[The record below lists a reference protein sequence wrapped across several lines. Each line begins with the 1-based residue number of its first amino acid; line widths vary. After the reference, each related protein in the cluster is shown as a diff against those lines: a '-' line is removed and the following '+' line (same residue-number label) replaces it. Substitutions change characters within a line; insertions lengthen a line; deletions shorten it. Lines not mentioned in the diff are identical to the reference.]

1 MRSNELVLDFETA
14 NPILDLSEVGS
25 TVYSKHWATEILCL
39 GVNAGG
45 TTKLWR
51 PSDLSTNHWLY
62 NLGLDHRVVFIA
74 HNVGFEKDIWRN
86 IMVPKYGF
94 PDVPNHRWHDTMAIA
109 FYRELPGKLE
119 KLLLALGL
127 PGKDMKGNKLTLS
140 LSRYD
145 RKGYLPKRTPELMQR
160 VYAYCLK
167 DVADEVAVHELL
179 GYLPP
184 AEWCIWD
191 LDQEINERGL
201 RFDLHMVRGA
211 IGIYHDVAPGLVE
224 EFREITGVNPTQRD
238 KVLDWV
244 RNQGVE
250 IPDLRKETITDLIGD
265 FDDADSGRVRCGWA
279 AAGDDILPPN
289 VRRALTIRALIG
301 SSSVT
306 KYARME
312 KCIDS
317 DGRIFRLLQYHG
329 AGTGRWAGRLTNP
342 HNMPRGIVRDP
353 KLLDKDGKPRSPD
366 AELLAKAITSG
377 NRESVVALGLV
388 KDDGSTAH
396 PIEVLAS
403 ALRHTVISRPGH
415 VFLRGDWS
423 NIEARIV
430 LAIAGQRDKIA
441 LMVSG
446 HDVYLDMAC
455 TIYHVEPGTLTK
467 ADVEKRQI
475 GKNTV
480 LGCGFGMGWDKF
492 RNRYCPKDTPKFAKG
507 VVDAY
512 RNNWAPKVPGLWRDL
527 QDAALS
533 AVQNPGRMFDAA
545 GMEYRIEGGWLVA
558 HCPDGSTLYYYLPT
572 LTRQRPRWKEITE
585 TGEVEERVS
594 NRWVDAWKFQVARGL
609 GGGADDASA
618 DADEE
623 YGGGRDASGRRGTR
637 KKGPTF
643 CPQTGM
649 YWVKAYG
656 GLMVENYI
664 QHMARQ
670 ILCGALVEAKRQG
683 LDVVLHNH
691 DELVLEV
698 PEWCAD
704 PKILQEIM
712 EIQPAWLKPYAVDP
726 NGRPLNLIQAECFEP
741 CTRYHK

>member
-1 MRSNELVLDFETA
+1 MRPNELVLDFETSNA
-14 NPILDLSEVGS
+14 VVDLAEVGS
-25 TVYSKHWATEILCL
+25 TVYSKHWATQVECL

-62 NLGLDHRVVFIA
+62 NLGCDHSVVFIA

-86 IMVPKYGF
+86 IMVPRYGL

-109 FYRELPGKLE
+109 FYRGLPGKLE

-167 DVADEVAVHELL
+167 DVADEVAVHEFFE
-179 GYLPP
+179 YLPP
-184 AEWCIWD
+184 AEREVWIC
-191 LDQEINERGL
+191 DQEINERGL
-201 RFDLHMVRGA
+201 MFDLSMVRGA
-211 IGIYHDVAPGLVE
+211 IRVYQEDAPTLIE
-224 EFREITGVNPTQRD
+224 EFRKITGVGPTQRD

-244 RNQGVE
+244 RGQGVE
-250 IPDLRKETITDLIGD
+250 IPNLRKETLTDLLGD
-265 FDDADSGRVRCGWA
+265 FDDAGNGGTMGDIGNGVA
-279 AAGDDILPPN
+279 ALPSN

-301 SSSVT
+301 SSSIT

-329 AGTGRWAGRLTNP
+329 AGTGRWAGRLLNP

-388 KDDGSTAH
+388 KDDGSAAH

-403 ALRHTVISRPGH
+403 ALRNTVISRPGH

-455 TIYHVEPGTLTK
+455 TIYHANPGTLTK
-467 ADVEKRQI
+467 ADVEKRQT

-480 LGCGFGMGWDKF
+480 LGCGFQMGWFKF
-492 RNRYCPKDTPKFAKG
+492 RERYCPKNTPKFAKG

-512 RNNWAPKVPGLWRDL
+512 RNDWAPKVPGLWRDL

-545 GMEYRIEGGWLVA
+545 GIEYRVEGGWLVA
-558 HCPDGSTLYYYLPT
+558 HCPDGSALYYYRPT
-572 LTRQRPRWKEITE
+572 LTRQRARWKEITE

-594 NRWVDAWKFQVARGL
+594 NTWVECWCFQNFVGV
-609 GGGADDASA
+609 GGGKPASIHK
-618 DADEE
+618 DEAE
-623 YGGGRDASGRRGTR
+623 AHPDVEFEPRRDGFKYG
-637 KKGPTF
+637 
-643 CPQTGM
+643 
-649 YWVKAYG
+649 YG
-656 GLMVENYI
+656 GLMTENYI

-670 ILCGALVEAKRQG
+670 ILCGAIIEARRQG
-683 LDVVLHNH
+683 LDVVLHNQ

-726 NGRPLNLIQAECFEP
+726 EGRPLKLIQAECFEP

>member
-1 MRSNELVLDFETA
+1 MRPNELVLDFETSNA
-14 NPILDLSEVGS
+14 VVDLAEVGS
-25 TVYSKHWATEILCL
+25 TAYSKHWATQVECL

-45 TTKLWR
+45 TSRLWR
-51 PSDLSTNHWLY
+51 PHERNIPWLVALSRDP
-62 NLGLDHRVVFIA
+62 GVVFIA

-94 PDVPNHRWHDTMAIA
+94 SDVPNYRWHDTMAIA
-109 FYRELPGKLE
+109 FYRGLPGKLE

-127 PGKDMKGNKLTLS
+127 SGKDMKGNKLTLS

-179 GYLPP
+179 EYLPP
-184 AEWCIWD
+184 AEREVWIC
-191 LDQEINERGL
+191 DQEINERGL
-201 RFDLHMVRGA
+201 MFDLSMVRGA
-211 IGIYHDVAPGLVE
+211 IRIYREVAPTLIE
-224 EFREITGVNPTQRD
+224 EFKELTGVAPTQRD

-250 IPDLRKETITDLIGD
+250 IPDLRKETLIDLIGD
-265 FDDADSGRVRCGWA
+265 FEDAGNGGTM
-279 AAGDDILPPN
+279 GDIGNGIATLPPN

-301 SSSVT
+301 SSSIT

-342 HNMPRGIVRDP
+342 HNMPRGIVRRQE
-353 KLLDKDGKPRSPD
+353 GGSPD
-366 AELLAKAITSG
+366 AGLLAAAISSG
-377 NRESVVALGLV
+377 DRESVVALGLV

-403 ALRHTVISRPGH
+403 ALRHTVVSRPGH
-415 VFLRGDWS
+415 VFLIGDWA
-423 NIEARIV
+423 NIEARLV

-455 TIYHVEPGTLTK
+455 TIYHAEPGTLTK
-467 ADVEKRQI
+467 ADVEKRQT

-480 LGCGFGMGWDKF
+480 LGCGFQMGWKKF
-492 RNRYCPKDTPKFAKG
+492 KERYCPKETNKFAFR
-507 VVDAY
+507 VIQAY
-512 RNNWAPKVPGLWRDL
+512 RKEWAPKVPVMWDGEWGSSLTDRHKENDVLGLKW
-527 QDAALS
+527 AALN
-533 AVQNPGRMFDAA
+533 AVKAASGQNFYGKYLSSH
-545 GMEYRIEGGWLVA
+545 GIEYRVEGGWLVG
-558 HCPDGSTLYYYLPT
+558 HCPDGSCLYYYRPTFARRKLMVPILDEELNPILNSEGLP
-572 LTRQRPRWKEITE
+572 
-585 TGEVEERVS
+585 VEEEK
-594 NRWVDAWKFQVARGL
+594 WFDAWRYQVPVGKTNEQRIGP
-609 GGGADDASA
+609 
-618 DADEE
+618 
-623 YGGGRDASGRRGTR
+623 SGS
-637 KKGPTF
+637 
-643 CPQTGM
+643 
-649 YWVKAYG
+649 WVWAYG
-656 GLMVENYI
+656 GVLTENYI

-670 ILCGALVEAKRQG
+670 ILCGALVEARRQG
-683 LDVVLHNH
+683 LDVVLHNQ

-726 NGRPLNLIQAECFEP
+726 SGRPLKLIQAECFAP

>member
-1 MRSNELVLDFETA
+1 MRPNELVLDFETSNA
-14 NPILDLSEVGS
+14 VVDLAEVGS
-25 TVYSKHWATEILCL
+25 TAYSKHWATQVECL

-45 TTKLWR
+45 TSRLWR
-51 PSDLSTNHWLY
+51 PHERNIPWLVALSRDP
-62 NLGLDHRVVFIA
+62 GVVFIA

-109 FYRELPGKLE
+109 FYRGLPGKLE

-184 AEWCIWD
+184 AERGVWIC
-191 LDQEINERGL
+191 DQEINERGL
-201 RFDLHMVRGA
+201 HFDLQMVRGA
-211 IGIYHDVAPGLVE
+211 IRIYREVAPTLVE

-238 KVLDWV
+238 KVLDWI
-244 RNQGVE
+244 RSQGVE
-250 IPDLRKETITDLIGD
+250 ISDLRKETLIDLIGD
-265 FDDADSGRVRCGWA
+265 FEDAGNGGTMGDIGNGVA
-279 AAGDDILPPN
+279 ALPPN

-329 AGTGRWAGRLTNP
+329 AGTGRWAGRLSNP

-366 AELLAKAITSG
+366 AELLAKAITTG
-377 NRESVVALGLV
+377 DRESVVALGLV
-388 KDDGSTAH
+388 KDDGSIAH

-403 ALRHTVISRPGH
+403 ALRHTVVSRPGY
-415 VFLRGDWS
+415 VFLIGDWS
-423 NIEARIV
+423 NIEARLV
-430 LAIAGQRDKIA
+430 LAFAAQRDKIA

-480 LGCGFGMGWDKF
+480 LGCGFQMGWDKF

-512 RNNWAPKVPGLWRDL
+512 RNDWAPEVPGLWRDL
-527 QDAALS
+527 QDAALA
-533 AVQNPGRMFDAA
+533 AVQNPRRMFDAA
-545 GMEYRIEGGWLVA
+545 GIEYRVEGGWLVA
-558 HCPDGSTLYYYLPT
+558 HCPDGSCLYYYRPT
-572 LTRQRPRWKEITE
+572 LARQRPRWKEITE
-585 TGEVEERVS
+585 TGEVQERIS
-594 NRWVDAWKFQVARGL
+594 DNWVDCWRYQVPAGKTNEHRAGPL
-609 GGGADDASA
+609 GS
-618 DADEE
+618 
-623 YGGGRDASGRRGTR
+623 
-637 KKGPTF
+637 
-643 CPQTGM
+643 
-649 YWVKAYG
+649 WVFAYG
-656 GLMVENYI
+656 GLLTENYI
-664 QHMARQ
+664 SHMARQ
-670 ILCGALVEAKRQG
+670 VLCGALVEARRQG
-683 LDVVLHNH
+683 LDVVLHNQ

-726 NGRPLNLIQAECFEP
+726 SGRPLKLIQAECFAP

>member
-1 MRSNELVLDFETA
+1 MRPNELVLDFETA

-62 NLGLDHRVVFIA
+62 NLGCNHSVVFIA

-86 IMVPKYGF
+86 IMVPEYGF

-109 FYRELPGKLE
+109 FYRGLPGKLE

-127 PGKDMKGNKLTLS
+127 PGKDMKGNKLVLS

-184 AEWCIWD
+184 AEQRVWN

-201 RFDLHMVRGA
+201 RFDLQMVRGA
-211 IGIYHDVAPGLVE
+211 IGIYHDVAPRLVE

-250 IPDLRKETITDLIGD
+250 IPDLRKETLTDLIGD
-265 FDDADSGRVRCGWA
+265 FDDAGNGGRMGDIGNGIA
-279 AAGDDILPPN
+279 ALPSN
-289 VRRALTIRALIG
+289 VTRALIIRALIG
-301 SSSVT
+301 SSSIT

-329 AGTGRWAGRLTNP
+329 AGTGRWAGRLLNP
-342 HNMPRGIVRDP
+342 HNMPRGIVRRRE
-353 KLLDKDGKPRSPD
+353 GGSPD
-366 AELLAKAITSG
+366 AELLAKAVTTG
-377 NRESVVALGLV
+377 DRESVVALGLV
-388 KDDGSTAH
+388 KDDGSAAH

-403 ALRHTVISRPGH
+403 ALRHTVVSRHGH
-415 VFLRGDWS
+415 VFLIGDWS
-423 NIEARIV
+423 NIEARLV

-446 HDVYLDMAC
+446 HDVYLDMASV
-455 TIYHVEPGTLTK
+455 IYHTEPGTLTK
-467 ADVEKRQI
+467 ADVEKRQT

-480 LGCGFGMGWDKF
+480 LGCGFQMGWDKF

-512 RNNWAPKVPGLWRDL
+512 RNDWAPEVPGLWRDL

-533 AVQNPGRMFDAA
+533 AVQNPGRVFDAA
-545 GMEYRIEGGWLVA
+545 GIGYRVEGGWLVG
-558 HCPDGSTLYYYLPT
+558 HCPDGSRLYYYRPT
-572 LTRQRPRWKEITE
+572 LAQQKIPWKEIAKDGTVIDRE
-585 TGEVEERVS
+585 TDWMDGWSYQVS
-594 NRWVDAWKFQVARGL
+594 NKNMH
-609 GGGADDASA
+609 GGGKWDSPISHDTRAKQLGRA
-618 DADEE
+618 
-623 YGGGRDASGRRGTR
+623 GG
-637 KKGPTF
+637 
-643 CPQTGM
+643 
-649 YWVKAYG
+649 WVAAYG
-656 GLMVENYI
+656 GHLVENYI

-670 ILCGALVEAKRQG
+670 ILCGALVEARRQG
-683 LDVVLHNH
+683 LDVVLHNQ

-712 EIQPAWLKPYAVDP
+712 EIQPAWLKPYAVDSS
-726 NGRPLNLIQAECFEP
+726 GRPLKLIQAECFAP

>member
-1 MRSNELVLDFETA
+1 MRPNELVLDFETSNA
-14 NPILDLSEVGS
+14 VVDLAEVGS
-25 TVYSKHWATEILCL
+25 TAYSKHWATQVECL

-45 TTKLWR
+45 TSRLWR
-51 PSDLSTNHWLY
+51 PRERNIPWLVALSRDP
-62 NLGLDHRVVFIA
+62 GVVFIA

-86 IMVPKYGF
+86 TMMPRYGF

-109 FYRELPGKLE
+109 FYRGLPGKLE

-127 PGKDMKGNKLTLS
+127 PGKDMKGNKLVLS

-179 GYLPP
+179 GYLPDS
-184 AEWCIWD
+184 ERQVWE

-201 RFDLHMVRGA
+201 MFDLPMVKGA
-211 IGIYHDVAPGLVE
+211 EAIYEAVAPDLVR
-224 EFREITGVNPTQRD
+224 EFREITGLVPTQRD

-244 RNQGVE
+244 RTQGVE
-250 IPDLRKETITDLIGD
+250 VSDLRKETLTDLIGD
-265 FDDADSGRVRCGWA
+265 FEDASEQRELGYTGNGIA
-279 AAGDDILPPN
+279 ILPPN

-317 DGRIFRLLQYHG
+317 DGGRIFRLLQYHG
-329 AGTGRWAGRLTNP
+329 AGTGRWAGRLSNP
-342 HNMPRGIVRDP
+342 HNMPRGIVRQLGDP
-353 KLLDKDGKPRSPD
+353 ASGRRESGLQLQSPD

-388 KDDGSTAH
+388 KDDGAVAH

-415 VFLRGDWS
+415 VFLIGDWS

-455 TIYHVEPGTLTK
+455 TIYHVTPGTLTK

-480 LGCGFGMGWDKF
+480 LGCGFQMGWDKF

-512 RNNWAPKVPGLWRDL
+512 RNDWAPKVPGLWRDL

-545 GMEYRIEGGWLVA
+545 GIEYRVEGGWLVA
-558 HCPDGSTLYYYLPT
+558 HCPDGSCLYYYRPT
-572 LTRQRPRWKEITE
+572 LARQRPRWKEITE

-594 NRWVDAWKFQVARGL
+594 DKWVDCWEYQVSNKNMQ
-609 GGGADDASA
+609 GGGKVEWASWTSA
-618 DADEE
+618 KEGVDRKRFGRA
-623 YGGGRDASGRRGTR
+623 GG
-637 KKGPTF
+637 
-643 CPQTGM
+643 
-649 YWVKAYG
+649 WVAAFG
-656 GLMVENYI
+656 GHLVENYI

-670 ILCGALVEAKRQG
+670 VLCGALVEARRQG
-683 LDVVLHNH
+683 LDVVLHNQ

-726 NGRPLNLIQAECFEP
+726 SGRPLKLIQAECFAP

>member
-1 MRSNELVLDFETA
+1 MRPNELVLDFETA
-14 NPILDLSEVGS
+14 NPNLDLPEVGS
-25 TVYSKHWATEILCL
+25 SAYSKHWATQVECL

-45 TTKLWR
+45 TSRLWR
-51 PSDLSTNHWLY
+51 PHERNIPWLVALSRDP
-62 NLGLDHRVVFIA
+62 GVVFIA

-86 IMVPKYGF
+86 IMVPRYGF

-109 FYRELPGKLE
+109 FYRGLPGKLE
-119 KLLLALGL
+119 KLLLALSL
-127 PGKDMKGNKLTLS
+127 SGKDMKGNKLTLS

-160 VYAYCLK
+160 VYEYCLK

-184 AEWCIWD
+184 AERGVWIC
-191 LDQEINERGL
+191 DQEINERGL
-201 RFDLHMVRGA
+201 RFDLSMVQGA
-211 IGIYHDVAPGLVE
+211 IRIYQEVAPTLVE
-224 EFREITGVNPTQRD
+224 EFREITGVMPTQRD

-250 IPDLRKETITDLIGD
+250 ISDLRKETLTDLIGD
-265 FDDADSGRVRCGWA
+265 FEDAGNGGTMGNLGNGIA
-279 AAGDDILPPN
+279 ALPPN

-306 KYARME
+306 KYTRME
-312 KCIDS
+312 KCVDS

-329 AGTGRWAGRLTNP
+329 AGTGRWAGRLSNP
-342 HNMPRGIVRDP
+342 HNMPRGIIRDP

-366 AELLAKAITSG
+366 AELLAKAITTG
-377 NRESVVALGLV
+377 DRESVVALGLV
-388 KDDGSTAH
+388 KDDGAVAH

-467 ADVEKRQI
+467 ADVEKRQT

-480 LGCGFGMGWDKF
+480 LGCGFQMGWFKF
-492 RNRYCPKDTPKFAKG
+492 RERYCPKDTPKFAKG

-512 RNNWAPKVPGLWRDL
+512 RNDWAPEVPGLWRDL

-545 GMEYRIEGGWLVA
+545 GIEYRAEGGWLVA
-558 HCPDGSTLYYYLPT
+558 HCPDGSCLYYYRPT
-572 LTRQRPRWKEITE
+572 LARQRPRWMEITAS
-585 TGEVEERVS
+585 GEVEERVS
-594 NRWVDAWKFQVARGL
+594 DKWVDGWEFWSTRSSGNT
-609 GGGADDASA
+609 
-618 DADEE
+618 E
-623 YGGGRDASGRRGTR
+623 GGRWASGTR
-637 KKGPTF
+637 PGSLQGANLRP
-643 CPQTGM
+643 
-649 YWVKAYG
+649 VSAYG
-656 GLMVENYI
+656 GLLTENYI

-670 ILCGALVEAKRQG
+670 VLCGALLEARRQG
-683 LDVVLHNH
+683 LDVVLHNQ

-712 EIQPAWLKPYAVDP
+712 EIQPTWLKPYAVDP
-726 NGRPLNLIQAECFEP
+726 SGRPLKLIQAECFAP